1 MVAGRKDL
9 EGSLAI
15 LIVNNDNEFTQGHRL
30 AQNPACVFSSESL
43 NYLFTCWYF
52 TISFSKKKEY
62 DFSRLTIFLKILN
75 IVYVELLNF
84 AIALQHH

>member
-1 MVAGRKDL
+1 MSSPKDIAL
-9 EGSLAI
+9 LR
-15 LIVNNDNEFTQGHRL
+15 TPH
-30 AQNPACVFSSESL
+30 VFSLL
-43 NYLFTCWYF
+43 NLSITYLLAGILPFPF
-52 TISFSKKKEY
+52 QKKKEY